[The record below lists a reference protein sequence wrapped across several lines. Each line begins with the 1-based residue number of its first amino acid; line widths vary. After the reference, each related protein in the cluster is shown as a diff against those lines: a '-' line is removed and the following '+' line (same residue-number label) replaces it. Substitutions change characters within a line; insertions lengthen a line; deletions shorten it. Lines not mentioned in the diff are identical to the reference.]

1 MAALL
6 PGPLSPLLLLL
17 SLSSLAAGQDFGER
31 CLAQHKHGRVD
42 FILDAD
48 GSVKDGA
55 TFLSAPEVTRDKDC
69 VVACCKHDDCNV
81 SFMKR
86 DDGGD
91 EGRIQ
96 SCFLFNCLYKKKYVC
111 RFVKK
116 TGYLNYFLDTVYD
129 SDVAVDS
136 NPDQADGPPVAN
148 GGSDRVVQPQ
158 DGLTLNGIESK
169 DDHGI
174 DSFRWHLVSGN
185 TYAVIEKTNFKDQVI
200 VTNLTS
206 GVYKFQLTVIDTS
219 GQVDSTVV
227 TVLVLTPEQSDHH
240 CMAPAKV
247 GACRGR
253 FPRWHYNGAS
263 NKCEMFIY
271 GGCRGN
277 LNNYL
282 TIQECAN
289 ACEGSEANS
298 KSSRGL
304 PVTPI
309 QGETCGA
316 PCTEGEY
323 TCANGCCLSGGLDCE
338 AEPRCTDG
346 SDKEYCEHCE
356 WGRCKL
362 GVVCIIDHSKINFK
376 FDIRFYSSH
385 VVPPPFQTTP
395 ARCTEPLLTGG
406 CRHRFTKWY
415 YDPMQR
421 KCNRF
426 NYGGCHGN
434 DNKFDTEEQ
443 CMAMCSGVTED
454 DVFARKEAYEKMSSE
469 HHPAIMATAI
479 LLGIAIIALLAVLG
493 YCFLKGKKRPPQHQR
508 VATNGNQVT
517 TREDT
522 ERLVYNSTTKPI

>member
-1 MAALL
+1 MMAALL
-6 PGPLSPLLLLL
+6 LGPLSPLLLLL
-17 SLSSLAAGQDFGER
+17 SLSSLAAGQDFGEQ

-69 VVACCKHDDCNV
+69 VVACCKHEDCNV

-86 DDGGD
+86 DDAD

-129 SDVAVDS
+129 SDVAVES

-174 DSFRWHLVSGN
+174 DVFRWHLVSGN

-282 TIQECAN
+282 TIQECSN
-289 ACEGSEANS
+289 ACEGS
-298 KSSRGL
+298 
-304 PVTPI
+304 
-309 QGETCGA
+309 
-316 PCTEGEY
+316 GEY

-338 AEPRCTDG
+338 AEPRCSDG
-346 SDKEYCEHCE
+346 SDKEYCE
-356 WGRCKL
+356 RC
-362 GVVCIIDHSKINFK
+362 
-376 FDIRFYSSH
+376 
-385 VVPPPFQTTP
+385 
-395 ARCTEPLLTGG
+395 G

-443 CMAMCSGVTED
+443 CMAMCSGVTGI
-454 DVFARKEAYEKMSSE
+454 V
-469 HHPAIMATAI
+469 ATAV